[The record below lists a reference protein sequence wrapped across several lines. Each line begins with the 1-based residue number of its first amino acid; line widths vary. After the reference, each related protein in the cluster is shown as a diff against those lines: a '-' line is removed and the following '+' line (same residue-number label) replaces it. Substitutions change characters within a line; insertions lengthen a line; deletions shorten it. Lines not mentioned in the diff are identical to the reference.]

1 MACSADFLMKKLEE
15 IKISDDVFLGNDLP
29 NEKKFLNKVIEHF
42 EQKIDNCEVSYY
54 VSMRSI
60 VFAVKVLL

>member
-42 EQKIDNCEVSYY
+42 EQKIDNCKVSYY